1 MDIKLFGYE
10 IRAEV
15 AIAFIL
21 IGMFMGLIMFCD
33 CFQYSLIEGMTNSAT
48 APAAAAAPAAGAGAA
63 PAAGAGA
70 APAAAAAPANMKKN
84 GNKTKEGFTNLSNN
98 DLMTDDSY
106 TMGWVKTAKRY
117 ASGMGNED
125 RLNSY
130 KDNVGT
136 PVPLPEG
143 ELFFFA
149 NNKFTPECCPST
161 YSDSMGCACLSQAQ
175 VDYINQ
181 RGGNRTLG
189 PTEF

>member
-10 IRAEV
+10 MRVELV
-15 AIAFIL
+15 IACIL
-21 IGMFMGLIMFCD
+21 IGMFMGLVMFCD
-33 CFQYSLIEGMTNSAT
+33 CFQYSLIEGMTNSPST
-48 APAAAAAPAAGAGAA
+48 AAAATATAM
-63 PAAGAGA
+63 
-70 APAAAAAPANMKKN
+70 MKKN
-84 GNKTKEGFTNLSNN
+84 GKKTKEGFQNLSNN
-98 DLMTDDSY
+98 DLHIDDSY
-106 TMGWVKTAKRY
+106 TMGWVQTAKRY
-117 ASGMGNED
+117 ASGMGNEN
-125 RLNSY
+125 RLNTY

-149 NNKFTPECCPST
+149 DNKFKPECCPST

-189 PTEF
+189 PTDF

>member
-1 MDIKLFGYE
+1 MEIKIFGYE
-10 IRAEV
+10 VRVEV
-15 AIAFIL
+15 AIACVI
-21 IGMFMGLIMFCD
+21 IGMVMGLMMFCD
-33 CFQYSLIEGMTNSAT
+33 CFQYSLIEGMT
-48 APAAAAAPAAGAGAA
+48 
-63 PAAGAGA
+63 
-70 APAAAAAPANMKKN
+70 KKN
-84 GNKTKEGFTNLSNN
+84 KTTYGKREGFKNLNNN
-98 DLMTDDSY
+98 DLHIDDSY
-106 TMGWVKTAKRY
+106 TMGWVETAKRY
-117 ASGMGNED
+117 ASGMGNEN

-149 NNKFTPECCPST
+149 DNKFKPECCPST

-175 VDYINQ
+175 VDYVNQ

>member
-10 IRAEV
+10 IRAEI
-15 AIAFIL
+15 AIACIL

-33 CFQYSLIEGMTNSAT
+33 CFQYSLIEGMTHSPSAA
-48 APAAAAAPAAGAGAA
+48 APAAAPAAAAAAAAAAAPAAAA
-63 PAAGAGA
+63 TATAT
-70 APAAAAAPANMKKN
+70 NMKKN
-84 GNKTKEGFTNLSNN
+84 GSKTKEGFTNLSNN
-98 DLMTDDSY
+98 DLITDDSY

>member
-1 MDIKLFGYE
+1 MNIKLFGYE
-10 IRAEV
+10 IRVEI
-15 AIAFIL
+15 AIACIL

-33 CFQYSLIEGMTNSAT
+33 CFEYSIIEGMTPSPSAT
-48 APAAAAAPAAGAGAA
+48 AHSTATGAAPSATAAAATTD
-63 PAAGAGA
+63 
-70 APAAAAAPANMKKN
+70 MKKN

-98 DLMTDDSY
+98 DLITDDSY
-106 TMGWVKTAKRY
+106 TMGWVQTAKRY
-117 ASGMGNED
+117 ASGMGNEN
-125 RLNSY
+125 RLNTY
-130 KDNVGT
+130 KDHVGT

-149 NNKFTPECCPST
+149 DNKFTPECCPST

-175 VDYINQ
+175 VDYLNQ

>member
-1 MDIKLFGYE
+1 MEIKIFGYE
-10 IRAEV
+10 VRIEV
-15 AIAFIL
+15 IIACVI
-21 IGMFMGLIMFCD
+21 IGMVMGLVMFCD
-33 CFQYSLIEGMTNSAT
+33 CFQYSLIEGMATKKHSAG
-48 APAAAAAPAAGAGAA
+48 AAAAAGVP
-63 PAAGAGA
+63 
-70 APAAAAAPANMKKN
+70 KKN
-84 GNKTKEGFTNLSNN
+84 VKEGFKNLNNN
-98 DLMTDDSY
+98 DLHIDDSY
-106 TMGWVKTAKRY
+106 TMGWVQTAKRY
-117 ASGMGNED
+117 ASGMGNEN

-149 NNKFTPECCPST
+149 DNKFKPECCPST
-161 YSDSMGCACLSQAQ
+161 YSDSMGCACLSQPQ